1 MDIVIDKDCIN
12 LMIIPLEDE
21 DAISLE
27 EHLHRTVV
35 QKRAKDEFVV
45 VLADSLYP
53 SMISYGLCEADR
65 YNKLARAEV
74 KDWIVSNG
82 REWMRN
88 NDFPIHH

>member
-1 MDIVIDKDCIN
+1 MNIVIDKDCIN
-12 LMIIPLEDE
+12 LMIIPLDDE

-65 YNKLARAEV
+65 YDELARLEV
-74 KDWIVSNG
+74 EEWIVSNG

-88 NDFPIHH
+88 NDFIIYN

>member
-12 LMIIPLEDE
+12 LMIIPLNDD
-21 DAISLE
+21 DATSLE
-27 EHLHRTVV
+27 EHLHKTVV

-53 SMISYGLCEADR
+53 SMISYGVCEADR
-65 YNKLARAEV
+65 YDELARAEV
-74 KDWIVSNG
+74 EEWIVSNG

-88 NDFPIHH
+88 NDFIVYN

>member
-1 MDIVIDKDCIN
+1 MNIVIDKDCIN
-12 LMIIPLEDE
+12 LMIIPLDDE

-35 QKRAKDEFVV
+35 QKRAKNEFVV

-53 SMISYGLCEADR
+53 SMISYGLCVADR
-65 YNKLARAEV
+65 YDELARLEV
-74 KDWIVSNG
+74 EEWIVSNG

-88 NDFPIHH
+88 NDFIIYN

>member
-12 LMIIPLEDE
+12 LMIIPLDDE

-35 QKRAKDEFVV
+35 QKRAKNEFVV

-65 YNKLARAEV
+65 YDELARLEIEE
-74 KDWIVSNG
+74 WIVSNG

-88 NDFPIHH
+88 NNFIIYN

>member
-12 LMIIPLEDE
+12 LMIIPLDDE

-35 QKRAKDEFVV
+35 QKRAKNEFVV

-65 YNKLARAEV
+65 YDELARLEV
-74 KDWIVSNG
+74 EEWIVSNG

-88 NDFPIHH
+88 NNFIIYN